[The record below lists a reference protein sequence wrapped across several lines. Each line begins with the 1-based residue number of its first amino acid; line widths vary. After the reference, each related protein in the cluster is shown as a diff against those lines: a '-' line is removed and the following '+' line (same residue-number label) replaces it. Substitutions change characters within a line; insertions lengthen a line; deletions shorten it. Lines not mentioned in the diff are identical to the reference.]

1 MHERERERERVS
13 VKLTQKNLKA
23 QICETLCQNTSETEV
38 YCLDKYPATDV
49 QLNKQVRS
57 IHFNTIKIMPGS
69 P

>member
-23 QICETLCQNTSETEV
+23 QICAPLCQNTSETEV

-49 QLNKQVRS
+49 QLNKLLRS
-57 IHFNTIKIMPGS
+57 IHFNTAKIVPGS